1 MKIKK
6 YSKIVSPFVQTKAFF
21 HHNKIEELRNNSIVA
36 PVTCEI
42 DLVDGFCNN
51 KCKHCFFGTNN
62 KATPVFMDTEVIK
75 RTIKELS
82 EMGTKAV
89 EFTGG
94 GEPTTHPDISEIIK
108 YAYDLGLDVG
118 VVTNGLLLNKLKEVV
133 KCLTFIRVSVDAGSR
148 ETYKV
153 VHGLDK
159 FDVVVNNIKE
169 ILDCTN
175 KDIIGVGY
183 LITPDNI
190 NDIQKAAEIFS
201 KMNVRFI
208 QYRPASLEEQYSD
221 SMWEFAAKE
230 VQTVSELYNNENLQ
244 VFGAGVKWFHL
255 NNDRMYKKC
264 TTSSLVA
271 VIKANGDMPL
281 CVLKRNHTH
290 EIIGN
295 IYDKSFYDNWFSLK
309 HKNLIDNINI
319 NVCRKPCKHDSYNI
333 IYEAYHSDLFHKNFI

>member
-118 VVTNGLLLNKLKEVV
+118 VVTNGLLLNKLNEVV

-159 FDVVVNNIKE
+159 FDVWSYVN
-169 ILDCTN
+169 ILDT
-175 KDIIGVGY
+175 K
-183 LITPDNI
+183 
-190 NDIQKAAEIFS
+190 S
-201 KMNVRFI
+201 
-208 QYRPASLEEQYSD
+208 
-221 SMWEFAAKE
+221 
-230 VQTVSELYNNENLQ
+230 QTFL
-244 VFGAGVKWFHL
+244 
-255 NNDRMYKKC
+255 C
-264 TTSSLVA
+264 CTSS
-271 VIKANGDMPL
+271 
-281 CVLKRNHTH
+281 
-290 EIIGN
+290 
-295 IYDKSFYDNWFSLK
+295 
-309 HKNLIDNINI
+309 
-319 NVCRKPCKHDSYNI
+319 
-333 IYEAYHSDLFHKNFI
+333 